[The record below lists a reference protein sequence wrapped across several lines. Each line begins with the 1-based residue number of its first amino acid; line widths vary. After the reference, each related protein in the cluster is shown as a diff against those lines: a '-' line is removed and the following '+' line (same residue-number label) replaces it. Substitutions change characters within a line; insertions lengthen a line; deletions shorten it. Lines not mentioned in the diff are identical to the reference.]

1 MCIFQTSLLS
11 SIPLLVSRSILG
23 TAIGVA
29 QTLQMAGIGVSNLVV
44 GQILGDN
51 ERFDQIS
58 FFNL

>member
-51 ERFDQIS
+51 ERFDQI
-58 FFNL
+58 